1 MRHAL
6 RYDSGAD
13 SLPGRRSW
21 FAAIAGPVSRGAG
34 GVQFVSLQKGQG
46 KDDTSAALDL
56 LPLGAGLIDFAD
68 MAALIVN
75 LDLLISVDTA
85 AAHLGGALGK
95 PWWVLLPDYGCN
107 WRWLAGRI
115 DTPWYPG
122 AMRLFRQHDATEW
135 GLLIGAVAASL
146 QRKNGNHMS
155 GDSKC

>member
-1 MRHAL
+1 M
-6 RYDSGAD
+6 
-13 SLPGRRSW
+13 
-21 FAAIAGPVSRGAG
+21 
-34 GVQFVSLQKGQG
+34 
-46 KDDTSAALDL
+46 
-56 LPLGAGLIDFAD
+56 IDFAD

-75 LDLLISVDTA
+75 LDLLISVDMA

-107 WRWLAGRI
+107 WRWLAGRV

-135 GLLIGAVAASL
+135 GPLIGAVAASL